1 MHLDQFDGWVW
12 HAVKYGQRQLL
23 ELFLNWTVLPIVALL
38 FYLLIAFSVP
48 WREEIL
54 SICEIFMSYKTY
66 NDTK

>member
-1 MHLDQFDGWVW
+1 MHLDQFD
-12 HAVKYGQRQLL
+12 
-23 ELFLNWTVLPIVALL
+23 VLPIVALL